1 MRSSIRTALFFFL
14 SAFVLALVAGPAQA
28 QTTFTVTTTSNS
40 GPGSLRAAITSAN
53 NASGTPADVIAFDIP
68 GGGPHTIQIT
78 SALPDITDPLNI
90 RGNTEPD
97 FSPGGPP
104 VVAIDGEDT
113 GSDVNGLTFAS
124 ISAGSL
130 VHVAIVNFDGDG
142 LSLED
147 ATTITVQDCY
157 VGVGPDG
164 TAAGNGTG
172 IVVDDNSTGSLI
184 GPGNVISSNSQYG
197 VFIGL
202 SGANN
207 TTIIGNRI
215 GTSPDGSTDM
225 GNNFEGVLVN
235 SVSGTQIGGTTSADR
250 NVISG
255 NDSGGITVTGGADG
269 TTIQGNYIGVA
280 DDGTSDLGNGGNGP
294 GHGVEV
300 TSGAENTQ
308 IGGTSGDA
316 GNVISANVDDGIR
329 ITGSNTTGTVVQGNE
344 IGTTADETT
353 LLGNEGDGVRI
364 QDGAQ
369 ATIGGTASSAR
380 NVIAGNEDEISIASG
395 NNVVQGNFIG
405 TNATGAD
412 LGSSFTNI
420 SITSGSGN
428 LIGGSA
434 AGAENVMGNS
444 GNEIVSVGG
453 SNNVIQGNFIGTN
466 PGGDDLGTFNA
477 GIDVSGS
484 GHTIGG
490 TASGEANTISNTGV
504 GVRIRNGAAHSI
516 RGNRM
521 SGNSTLGID
530 LGDDGPT
537 ANDPGDG
544 DDGVNRL
551 QNAPEIQSAD
561 YNSGANEI
569 TVTFSVP
576 SDPSL
581 SGSGAST
588 YPLNIDFYRADDNGD
603 EGDRFL
609 GTVFYSAS
617 DYTGGPVVTATFTPT
632 VFATESESLI
642 ATATDAD
649 GNTSEFASNTEP
661 LRGDEFVVDAT
672 GDAGDADLGD
682 DTCDDGNGNC
692 TLRAAI
698 QQANATANSGGSD
711 DILFDIPGSPPHT
724 ITPQSPLPAIT
735 GPAQIA
741 GYTEP
746 DYSDAPV
753 VEIDGSSAGADA
765 TGLTVGA
772 SVSVISGLSIVNFA
786 DDGIDVTAPNVL
798 VSGCY
803 LGIDA
808 EGNAAGNETGLY
820 LGAGQASI
828 GGGVGFENVI
838 GGNDLYGIYVETDG
852 SQIDGTFVGT
862 NADGDDLG
870 NGSAGILIEGAASD
884 NILGGVANGPTE
896 IAYNGGP
903 GVVIGQTTNSAAT
916 GNEIYEVL
924 FHDNAGPGID
934 HAGDGVT
941 PNDPGDADD
950 GPNRLQNFPEIENA
964 EYDASSDVVSVT
976 YTVDSAPSN
985 SAYPLAIEIF
995 KAKGGE
1001 GAAFIGEDEYSD
1013 GSNGSANDY
1022 AGCGSPPCPVTVQF
1036 VPPSDVD
1043 LSRSDA
1049 IVATAT
1055 DANRNT
1061 SEFTGTS
1068 TVLPVE
1074 LARFDA
1080 RVDADAVNLTWTT
1093 ASETGNAGFEV
1104 QRQSV
1109 DGNSWSNLGFVEGG
1123 GTTSKPQTYR
1133 FEDTSLPFAADS
1145 LRYRLKQ
1152 VDADGTTHLSDAVTI
1167 ARRTV
1172 DEADLRSVYPS
1183 PTTRRATVEM
1193 AIPNEAQDARL
1204 ELFDLLGRTVRTI
1217 ATGMES
1223 GRQTQT
1229 VEVSDLSPGVYF
1241 LRLRA
1246 AGTTTTK
1253 KLTVVR

>member
-1 MRSSIRTALFFFL
+1 MDRLIRTTTLVFA
-14 SAFVLALVAGPAQA
+14 VLAFLFVPSHA
-28 QTTFTVTTTSNS
+28 QTTFTVTNTSDS
-40 GPGSLRAAITSAN
+40 GPGSLRAAMNDAN
-53 NASGTPADVIAFDIP
+53 ATAGDDRIEFGISGS
-68 GGGPHTIQIT
+68 GPHTIALASPLPAVGETVTIDAT
-78 SALPDITDPLNI
+78 S
-90 RGNTEPD
+90 EPD
-97 FSPGGPP
+97 YSGSP
-104 VVAIDGEDT
+104 VVEIDGT
-113 GSDVNGLTFAS
+113 NAGSDADGLVIERSSTVQ
-124 ISAGSL
+124 GL
-130 VHVAIVNFDGDG
+130 AIINFDGNGITIRNASTSSTIQNNRIGVDADGNPAGNVGTGIEITDNATGNLIGPNNTISANSGRGVFVG
-142 LSLED
+142 LSGAD
-147 ATTITVQDCY
+147 DNTITGNRI
-157 VGVGPDG
+157 GVGPDG
-164 TAAGNGTG
+164 LSPMGNAFEG
-172 IVVDDNSTGSLI
+172 ILINAVD
-184 GPGNVISSNSQYG
+184 
-197 VFIGL
+197 
-202 SGANN
+202 N
-207 TTIIGNRI
+207 TTVG
-215 GTSPDGSTDM
+215 GTSAS
-225 GNNFEGVLVN
+225 N
-235 SVSGTQIGGTTSADR
+235 R
-250 NVISG
+250 NVIG
-255 NDSGGITVTGGADG
+255 DNGRGGIIVTGGAAS
-269 TTIQGNYIGVA
+269 TTIRGNYVGVGS
-280 DDGTSDLGNGGNGP
+280 DGETGVGNGSSGP
-294 GHGVEV
+294 GIEAADGA
-300 TSGAENTQ
+300 SGTN
-308 IGGTSGDA
+308 IGGTAGDA
-316 GNVISANVDDGIR
+316 GNVISANDSDGVR

-344 IGTTADETT
+344 IGTTADEAT

-364 QDGAQ
+364 ENGGAT
-369 ATIGGTASSAR
+369 ATIGGTASNAR
-380 NVIAGNEDEISIASG
+380 NVIAGNKDEISIASD

-420 SITSGSGN
+420 TITSGSGN

-434 AGAENVMGNS
+434 SGAANVMGNS
-444 GNEIVSVGG
+444 GTEIVAVGG

-466 PGGDDLGTFNA
+466 PSGDDLGTFNA

-504 GVRIRNGAAHSI
+504 GVRIRNGAAHTV

-521 SGNSTLGID
+521 SGNSILGID
-530 LGDDGPT
+530 LGDDGRT

-561 YNSGANEI
+561 YDSGANEI

-588 YPLNIDFYRADDNGD
+588 YPLKIDFYRADDNGD
-603 EGDRFL
+603 EGDRFF
-609 GTVFYSAS
+609 GTVSYSAS
-617 DYTGGPVVTATFTPT
+617 DYTGGPAVTATFTPT

-642 ATATDAD
+642 ATATDAN
-649 GNTSEFASNTEP
+649 GNTSEFAAQAEP
-661 LRGDEFVVDAT
+661 LRGDRFVVDAT
-672 GDAGDADLGD
+672 GDAGDADLTD
-682 DTCDDGNGNC
+682 DTCDDGTGSC

-698 QQANATANSGGSD
+698 QQANATTSGSASD
-711 DILFDIPGSPPHT
+711 DITFDIPGTPPHT
-724 ITPQSPLPAIT
+724 ISPQTPLPPIT
-735 GPAQIA
+735 DAVQIA
-741 GYTEP
+741 GSTEP
-746 DYSDAPV
+746 DYTDRPV
-753 VEIDGSSAGADA
+753 VEIDGSAAGSDA
-765 TGLTVGA
+765 SGLTVGA
-772 SVSVISGLSIVNFA
+772 SFSIVSGLSIVNFSA
-786 DDGIDVTAPNVL
+786 EGINVTAPNV
-798 VSGCY
+798 VVAGCY
-803 LGIDA
+803 LGVDA
-808 EGNAAGNETGLY
+808 SGSTAGNETGLY

-838 GGNDLYGIYVETDG
+838 GGNDLYGIYVETND

-862 NADGDDLG
+862 NGDGDDLG
-870 NGSAGILIEGAASD
+870 NGSTGILLDATASN

-903 GVVIGQTTNSAAT
+903 GVTVGQTTNSSAT

-950 GPNRLQNFPEIENA
+950 GPNQLQNFPEIENA
-964 EYDASSDVVSVT
+964 EYDAASDQVTVT
-976 YTVDSAPSN
+976 YRVDSTPSN
-985 SAYPLAIEIF
+985 SAYPLTIEIF

-1013 GSNGSANDY
+1013 GSNGGANDY

-1036 VPPSDVD
+1036 APPSDID

-1080 RVDADAVNLTWTT
+1080 QVDADAVTLTWST

-1109 DGNSWSNLGFVEGG
+1109 DGSSWTNLGFVEGG

-1133 FEDTSLPFAADS
+1133 FEDASLPFAADS
-1145 LRYRLKQ
+1145 LQYRLKQ
-1152 VDADGTTHLSDAVTI
+1152 VDADGTTHLSDPVTI

-1172 DEADLRSVYPS
+1172 DEADLRSAYPN
-1183 PTTRRATVEM
+1183 PTTRRATVEV
-1193 AIPNEAQDARL
+1193 AIPNEAGDARL

-1223 GRQTQT
+1223 GRTTQT
-1229 VEVSDLSPGVYF
+1229 LEVSDLSPGVYF

-1246 AGTTTTK
+1246 AGTTTTQ